1 MCVSVALS
9 QLTTAPPQGRGPPVF
24 PRVHVLQEGQ
34 RSARFTGGWVEAW
47 RRAGCCPL
55 ALCQHSPSWWVL
67 CWVGAL
73 RGLGAAGG
81 WLWRPACSGPPV
93 LLTLP
98 SPLSQGWEEPS
109 GPHLQ
114 CPFPL
119 ALQPLQQAG
128 RDQGR
133 VSVFVEAGPQEDW
146 QPERA
151 QRGRWGQGGPAGPG
165 RICPPLGLQPPHLR
179 PDGQQRKGAVSFGGS
194 SASGT
199 HGDSVW
205 GLSCFWKYRVCKRR
219 PAC

>member
-55 ALCQHSPSWWVL
+55 ALCQHSPSWWVH
-67 CWVGAL
+67 CSVGAL
-73 RGLGAAGG
+73 RGLRAAGG
-81 WLWRPACSGPPV
+81 WPWRPACSGPPV

-114 CPFPL
+114 CPPSSPPASSASRKRPGTSLRVRGGWASGRLAARTCSARPL
-119 ALQPLQQAG
+119 
-128 RDQGR
+128 
-133 VSVFVEAGPQEDW
+133 
-146 QPERA
+146 
-151 QRGRWGQGGPAGPG
+151 GPG
-165 RICPPLGLQPPHLR
+165 RPCGTGAHLSTARPPAPASPP
-179 PDGQQRKGAVSFGGS
+179 
-194 SASGT
+194 
-199 HGDSVW
+199 
-205 GLSCFWKYRVCKRR
+205 
-219 PAC
+219 